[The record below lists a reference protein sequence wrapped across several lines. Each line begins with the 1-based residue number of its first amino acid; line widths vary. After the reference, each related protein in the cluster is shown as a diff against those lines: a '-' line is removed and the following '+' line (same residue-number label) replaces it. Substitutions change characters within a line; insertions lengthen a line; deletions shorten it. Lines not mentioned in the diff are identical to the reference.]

1 MANEVKNAANAAQG
15 ADAAN
20 VEQLAGVIVNPEE
33 TNNNSENSGENAGA
47 GSENTTTGKIKTVKQ
62 VIAEL
67 IAGGNKKIANI
78 RVRSAKVTE
87 KDNYVMVSLSLDKAI
102 PGYAANSEGV
112 FEKTEITTV
121 FASSYSIASILKE
134 SDETAWAA
142 NQLISSP
149 KGLEVIL
156 AGSRIDIIQEEVSGD
171 ELYKNPFSNSS
182 AEGVAL
188 GHDTIINHVIKIE
201 LCAQAKKM
209 LNMMAM
215 SMMGLGM

>member
-1 MANEVKNAANAAQG
+1 MANEVKNAANAAQEV
-15 ADAAN
+15 AAAN
-20 VEQLAGVIVNPEE
+20 VEQVAGVVVNPEE
-33 TNNNSENSGENAGA
+33 VIASTE
-47 GSENTTTGKIKTVKQ
+47 GSESNNESSSKSKIKTLKQ
-62 VIAEL
+62 VVAEL
-67 IAGGNKKIANI
+67 IAAGNKKIAGI

-102 PGYAANSEGV
+102 PGYVANEEGV
-112 FEKTEITTV
+112 FEKSETVTV
-121 FASSYSIASILKE
+121 FASSYSIASVLKE

-142 NQLISSP
+142 NQLVANP

-156 AGSRIDIIQEEVSGD
+156 AGSRIDIIQEEVAGD

-215 SMMGLGM
+215 SMMGLSF